1 MLMLRVTYYLN
12 MRNKENRAHY
22 VNWVEQKWG
31 VVVDKTTIT
40 RILKTKEKRLS
51 TEIIHPKQKRHKSV
65 TYPELELALNVKEF
79 VLNYQHRTIL
89 SDAILIEKAKLLAEG
104 LEISGLQFSNGWL
117 QGFKKRNGIRQHKL
131 QGEAASANQAAIL
144 EALPILHE
152 KCANYP
158 PERIYNMDETGL
170 FYRYIFLLFVL
181 LIIIVLLN
189 TFCRLEPDRTLAT
202 RRLSGRKKNKER
214 LSVALCSNADGSHR
228 INYLQLANG
237 IPK

>member
-1 MLMLRVTYYLN
+1 M
-12 MRNKENRAHY
+12 
-22 VNWVEQKWG
+22 
-31 VVVDKTTIT
+31 
-40 RILKTKEKRLS
+40 
-51 TEIIHPKQKRHKSV
+51 
-65 TYPELELALNVKEF
+65 
-79 VLNYQHRTIL
+79 
-89 SDAILIEKAKLLAEG
+89 
-104 LEISGLQFSNGWL
+104 QFSNGWL